1 MAIGEVEAVQAQ
13 PVRRRWRLRVT
24 VMGLIGLVALAA
36 VALWFYRRHMSPQW
50 ERPAIVASFKKVS
63 PVTDGALGKDEY
75 GPPVMMTWNE
85 GNTLAAFNPTLLD
98 PATQTFRV
106 DPTQSKPPT
115 DLSIEARAAYTNTTL
130 FLAFRVHD
138 QFVDA
143 QESDRTMPMYN
154 DGVEVFIDGD
164 GVFNDFG
171 NDGSMGTGSREG
183 FQLLVNAAGHQF
195 TASKDFTN
203 ADWKAAA
210 RRTGDGYIVEMEIPL
225 ALIDTKDGPPV
236 VPPGPGT
243 LLNLGLAVT
252 DNDAE
257 VSRQMS
263 YAYLRTPNQTM
274 SSSSESEGSEM
285 IMWQSSERTCT
296 HPFAPRQTDE
306 TPPLLA
312 VHSALSLQLVA
323 QAPARQRVP
332 LKAGPRARQSEVDEH
347 CVAA

>member
-1 MAIGEVEAVQAQ
+1 
-13 PVRRRWRLRVT
+13 VT
-24 VMGLIGLVALAA
+24 
-36 VALWFYRRHMSPQW
+36 
-50 ERPAIVASFKKVS
+50 
-63 PVTDGALGKDEY
+63 
-75 GPPVMMTWNE
+75 MTWNE
-85 GNTLAAFNPTLLD
+85 GDILAAFNRSLLD
-98 PATQTFRV
+98 PATQTFRF
-106 DPTQSKPPT
+106 DPTQSKLPT
-115 DLSIEARAAYTNTTL
+115 DLSMEVQAAYTDTAL

-171 NDGSMGTGSREG
+171 NNGSMGTGSREG

-210 RRTGDGYIVEMEIPL
+210 RRTDDGYIIEMKIPL
-225 ALIDTKDGPPV
+225 ALIDTKDGQPF
-236 VPPGPGT
+236 VPPSPGT
-243 LLNLGLAVT
+243 VLNLGLAVT

-274 SSSSESEGSEM
+274 SPYDGQEAAWKFGIELQPKWS
-285 IMWQSSERTCT
+285 
-296 HPFAPRQTDE
+296 
-306 TPPLLA
+306 LLW
-312 VHSALSLQLVA
+312 
-323 QAPARQRVP
+323 
-332 LKAGPRARQSEVDEH
+332 
-347 CVAA
+347 